1 MSDKGA
7 EYERIAIPLALEA
20 LSLEAPALAHA
31 VALRAPTAAPIRL
44 VTVVGPGPH
53 PSGLSGAEQAAALQG
68 LADQARA
75 RFGVPFEIEVLRE
88 ADPAA
93 TCNEALERYF
103 GAHDIELVV
112 ISSHRPRLSD
122 HWLPA
127 HGQWLAAHS
136 ARSVLLLR

>member
-1 MSDKGA
+1 MIEGVA
-7 EYERIAIPLALEA
+7 RYQRMAIPLDLGALT
-20 LSLEAPALAHA
+20 LEAPALAHGA
-31 VALRAPTAAPIRL
+31 ALRAETGAAIRL

-53 PSGLSGAEQAAALQG
+53 SSGLNGVEQKAALQA

-75 RFGVPFEIEVLRE
+75 RFGVPFTSDILRE

-103 GAHDIELVV
+103 AAHDIELV
-112 ISSHRPRLSD
+112 IMSSHPPRVSD
-122 HWLPA
+122 HWLPV

-136 ARSVLLLR
+136 ARSLLLLR

>member
-1 MSDKGA
+1 MRVQVA
-7 EYERIAIPLALEA
+7 EYERIAVPLALEA
-20 LSLEAPALAHA
+20 LFLDAPALAHA
-31 VALRAPTAAPIRL
+31 VSLRAPTGMPICL

-53 PSGLSGAEQAAALQG
+53 PSGLIGPAQEAALQD

-75 RFGVPFEIEVLRE
+75 RFGVPFQSEVLRE

-93 TCNEALERYF
+93 TCNDALERYF
-103 GAHDIELVV
+103 AAHDIELV
-112 ISSHRPRLSD
+112 IMSSHRPRLSD

-136 ARSVLLLR
+136 ARSLLLLR